1 MTRIHRGIALAM
13 VAIIGVSACRKTPET
28 VATPTDT
35 TRPVPTETCD
45 AACRQRRADSIA
57 AANAE
62 RDRLDRERADAAG
75 RASAIERARNTLMAT
90 IYFDYD
96 AADIRGDAKSALDAK
111 LPILRA
117 NTGVVIRISG
127 HTDERGSD
135 QYNDALGQR
144 RAAAARRYLTD
155 NGVDGA
161 RIAIVSYGEQRPS
174 TSGADENAWARNRRA
189 EFEITAGGNNIVPP
203 Q

>member
-1 MTRIHRGIALAM
+1 MTRTHQAIALAL
-13 VAIIGVSACRKTPET
+13 VAAVGLSGCRKKPET

-35 TRPVPTETCD
+35 TAVPTETCD
-45 AACRQRRADSIA
+45 AACQRRIADSIA

-62 RDRLDRERADAAG
+62 RDRLAREAADRA
-75 RASAIERARNTLMAT
+75 RASAIEASRNTLLAT

-96 AADIRGDAKSALDAK
+96 ASDIRGDARSALDAK

-117 NTGVVIRISG
+117 NPSLQIRISG
-127 HTDERGSD
+127 HADERGSD

-144 RAAAARRYLTD
+144 RAASTRRYLTD
-155 NGVDGA
+155 NGIDA
-161 RIAIVSYGEQRPS
+161 SRIAIVSYGEQRPAA
-174 TSGADENAWARNRRA
+174 SGADENAWALNRRA
-189 EFEITAGGNNIVPP
+189 EFEITAGTIAAP

>member
-1 MTRIHRGIALAM
+1 MRSMHRGIALALI
-13 VAIIGVSACRKTPET
+13 AGVGLSACRKKPET

-35 TRPVPTETCD
+35 APPVPSETCD

-62 RDRLDRERADAAG
+62 RDRLAREAAERDRMAALD
-75 RASAIERARNTLMAT
+75 RARNTLKAT

-96 AADIRGDAKSALDAK
+96 ASDIRGDARSALDAK

-117 NTGVVIRISG
+117 NTGIQIRIAG
-127 HTDERGSD
+127 HADERGSD

-144 RAAAARRYLTD
+144 RAASTKRYLTD
-155 NGVDGA
+155 NGIDAA
-161 RIAIVSYGEQRPS
+161 RISIVSYGETQPAMTGS
-174 TSGADENAWARNRRA
+174 DESAWARNRRA
-189 EFEITAGGNNIVPP
+189 EFAVTAGDVTVVPP

>member
-1 MTRIHRGIALAM
+1 MTRIHRGM
-13 VAIIGVSACRKTPET
+13 VLTLVAVVGVSGCRKTPET
-28 VATPTDT
+28 VATPTT
-35 TRPVPTETCD
+35 TPPVPTETCD

-62 RDRLDRERADAAG
+62 RDRLAREAADAA
-75 RASAIERARNTLMAT
+75 RASAIARARNTLMAT

-96 AADIRGDAKSALDAK
+96 AADIRGDARGALDAK

-117 NTGVVIRISG
+117 NAGVQIRISG
-127 HTDERGSD
+127 HADERGSD

-144 RAAAARRYLTD
+144 RAAAAKRYLTD
-155 NGVDGA
+155 NGIDGA
-161 RIAIVSYGEQRPS
+161 RIAIVSYGEQRPAM
-174 TSGADENAWARNRRA
+174 TGADEDAWSRNRRA
-189 EFEITAGGNNIVPP
+189 EFEITAGGTNIVPP

>member
-1 MTRIHRGIALAM
+1 MTRIHRGM
-13 VAIIGVSACRKTPET
+13 VLTLVAVVGVSGCRKTPET
-28 VATPTDT
+28 VATPTT
-35 TRPVPTETCD
+35 TPPVPTETCD

-62 RDRLDRERADAAG
+62 RDRLAREAADAA
-75 RASAIERARNTLMAT
+75 RASAIARARNTLMAT

-96 AADIRGDAKSALDAK
+96 AADIRGDARGALDAK

-117 NTGVVIRISG
+117 NAGVQIRISG
-127 HTDERGSD
+127 HADERGSD

-144 RAAAARRYLTD
+144 RAAAAKRYLTD
-155 NGVDGA
+155 NGIDGA
-161 RIAIVSYGEQRPS
+161 RIAIVSYGEQRPAM
-174 TSGADENAWARNRRA
+174 TGADENAWSRNRRA
-189 EFEITAGGNNIVPP
+189 EFEITAGGNNIVPS

>member
-1 MTRIHRGIALAM
+1 MRSIHRGIALALI
-13 VAIIGVSACRKTPET
+13 AGVGMSACKKKPET
-28 VATPTDT
+28 VVPPPTPT
-35 TRPVPTETCD
+35 PVPAETCD

-62 RDRLDRERADAAG
+62 RDRLAREAAERERLAAAD
-75 RASAIERARNTLMAT
+75 RAKNTLLAT

-96 AADIRGDAKSALDAK
+96 ASDIRGDARSALDQK

-117 NTGVVIRISG
+117 NAGIQIRISG
-127 HTDERGSD
+127 HADERGSD

-144 RAAAARRYLTD
+144 RAASTKRYLTD
-155 NGVDGA
+155 NGIDAA
-161 RIAIVSYGEQRPS
+161 RITIVSYGEQRPAM
-174 TSGADENAWARNRRA
+174 SGSDENAWARNRRA
-189 EFEITAGGNNIVPP
+189 EFEITAGSVAPP